1 MSSTFFTTDDGDVIL
16 RAGPEYPKQDFRVHK
31 FILSLASP
39 VFKDMFTFPQ
49 PPGQHHV
56 EQPDIPIVDVPD
68 PPKVLDA
75 ILRFIYPGVEPPKI
89 PDLPT
94 LSALL
99 SVADKYNITSIY
111 PILRDILK
119 TFLPQDPFFSCDHP
133 FRVYVVACRFGF
145 LEEAKEAAKVSSA
158 RSMISHGFEEEV
170 RHISSIDVFRF
181 ARFIQEREYEG
192 RSTIEDSLSQ
202 WYLGGGTNCNH
213 WEDAQDFY
221 SRLKKAVEDAFA
233 FNPCVEHKDLLA
245 VLDSVPDPPPGCAP
259 LPKASEFYEE
269 TFNCPLQPMS
279 IRCGLEVVA
288 RALGELNQTMLDKAF
303 GKGTGSC

>member
-49 PPGQHHV
+49 PPGQNHI

-89 PDLPT
+89 SALPI

-99 SVADKYNITSIY
+99 SAADKYNMTSIY
-111 PILRDILK
+111 PVLRDILK
-119 TFLPQDPFFSCDHP
+119 TFLSDDPFG
-133 FRVYVVACRFGF
+133 VYVVACRFGF
-145 LEEAKEAAKVSSA
+145 PEEAKEAAKVSNAQS
-158 RSMISHGFEEEV
+158 ILSHGLEDEV

-181 ARFIQEREYEG
+181 ARFVQEREYDG

-221 SRLKKAVEDAFA
+221 SRLQKAVEDAFA

-245 VLDSVPDPPPGCAP
+245 ILDRVPDPPPGCAP

-288 RALGELNQTMLDKAF
+288 MALRKLNQTMLDKAF
-303 GKGTGSC
+303 GKGTGSG